1 MAIFRPSCRVRL
13 QLRLDE
19 VNDVERLRAGL
30 ENGEGFTSPSLASSA
45 GPSDALAKN
54 QAARQGVQAM
64 RATIPKPELEKQ
76 LAALDVE
83 RSKIQRKAYG
93 GDAAQ
98 RPENL
103 EKRPPDNRTLDLD
116 LMPDECSINRSNLKD
131 CATCEVKM
139 KWRDVPIDPRVVR
152 SALLIATIGAVSADD
167 WAAGIQ
173 GQRRAIDGSLLSVV
187 NRTPGQELQFTS
199 SSRFVGFADEW
210 SAEFTDDGDTITI
223 TGRDV
228 SCLMRDQQL
237 ETEHGINL
245 ELPIAEGV
253 RELLNRFPMTRG
265 MQVVYGLPRDPNDP
279 LNQISEEPLGPV
291 PAASSEKNGPI
302 PPNNSRTKAGK
313 PRRPVRVKKGDE
325 RESVYDHI
333 TKVLQKLALVPVM
346 RGFTLYLL
354 EPRTLFADPSR
365 RRKMVW
371 GKNLKTLSFSR
382 RLGGVKCETIEMRS
396 PNPVL
401 GRTLWARYPVFA
413 GQPASGLLG
422 QGGSPQPTKTR
433 QVIVGPTG
441 AVEETILVQYVRGV
455 TDLKLL
461 EKIAHNVFEE
471 IGRQEIE
478 GSISTDEVDSFES
491 LVEADLLDLQP
502 GDPMEILVAKP
513 NRLEQ
518 SGSDSGIASIN
529 PFANDPPVKSI
540 SNELQRL
547 SSYSIAQRKQYLK
560 GLGFSDA
567 AAERLAEI
575 QEQARLTSIFR
586 IGHVNL
592 KFTVDDGIEIDS
604 DFHNYIYVREDP
616 EAEQKPRQSPNTLS
630 GAAAAA
636 SRVSK

>member
-19 VNDVERLRAGL
+19 LNDVERLRAGL
-30 ENGEGFTSPSLASSA
+30 ENGEGFTSPSLVASS
-45 GPSDALAKN
+45 GPADALAKN
-54 QAARQGVQAM
+54 QQSRQQLMQV
-64 RATIPKPELEKQ
+64 RATLPKAELLKHQAE
-76 LAALDVE
+76 LDAE
-83 RSKIQRKAYG
+83 RNRIQRKAYG

-98 RPENL
+98 RPESL

-116 LMPDECSINRSNLKD
+116 LMPDECNINRSNLKD
-131 CATCEVKM
+131 CTTVDIKM

-167 WAAGIQ
+167 WSAGMQ
-173 GQRRAIDGSLLSVV
+173 GQRRASDGSLLSVI

-210 SAEFTDDGDTITI
+210 TAEFTDDGDTITI

-228 SCLMRDQQL
+228 SSLMRDQQL
-237 ETEHGINL
+237 EVEHGINL
-245 ELPIAEGV
+245 ELPIADGV
-253 RELLNRFPMTRG
+253 RELLNRFTMTRG
-265 MQVVYGLPRDPNDP
+265 MEVVFGLPRDPNDP

-291 PAASSEKNGPI
+291 PALSSEKNGPI
-302 PPNNSRTKAGK
+302 PPSNARTKNGK
-313 PRRPVRVKKGDE
+313 PRRPVRLKKGDE
-325 RESVYDHI
+325 SESLWDHI

-433 QVIVGPTG
+433 QVVVGPTG

-455 TDLKLL
+455 TDLKQL
-461 EKIAHNVFEE
+461 ENIAHNVFEE

-478 GSISTDEVDSFES
+478 GSISTDEVDSFGS

-513 NRLEQ
+513 NKLEQ
-518 SGSDSGIASIN
+518 SNSDTGIASIN
-529 PFANDPPVKSI
+529 PFAHEPAASSI
-540 SNELQRL
+540 SSELQRL
-547 SSYSIAQRKQYLK
+547 SALSIAERKEYLK

-567 AAERLAEI
+567 AAQRLAEI

-592 KFTVDDGIEIDS
+592 KFTSEDGIEIDA

-616 EAEQKPRQSPNTLS
+616 EAEKKPRQSPTTLS
-630 GAAAAA
+630 GAAGAA
-636 SRVSK
+636 SQVSK

>member
-1 MAIFRPSCRVRL
+1 MSVFRPSCRVRL

-19 VNDVERLRAGL
+19 LNDVERLRAGL
-30 ENGEGFTSPSLASSA
+30 ENAEGFTSPSIVAAS
-45 GPSDALAKN
+45 GPADALAKN
-54 QAARQGVQAM
+54 QQARTQVQKI
-64 RATIPKPELEKQ
+64 RTTIPKPELEKQ
-76 LAALDVE
+76 LAILNAE
-83 RSKIQRKAYG
+83 RTKIQRKAYG

-98 RPENL
+98 KPENL

-116 LMPDECSINRSNLKD
+116 LMPDECNINRSNLKD
-131 CATCEVKM
+131 ASTVEVRM

-152 SALLIATIGAVSADD
+152 SALVIATIGAVSADD
-167 WAAGIQ
+167 WEAGMR
-173 GQRRAIDGSLLSVV
+173 GQRRAADGSLLSVI
-187 NRTPGQELQFTS
+187 NRVPGQELQFTS
-199 SSRFVGFADEW
+199 SSRFVGFVDEW
-210 SAEFTDDGDTITI
+210 NAEFTDDGDSITI

-228 SCLMRDQQL
+228 SSLMRDQQL
-237 ETEHGINL
+237 ETAHGINL

-279 LNQISEEPLGPV
+279 LNQLSEEPLGPV
-291 PAASSEKNGPI
+291 PKLSEEKNGPV
-302 PPNNSRTKAGK
+302 PPHNALTKNGK
-313 PRRPVRVKKGDE
+313 PRRPVRVKKSDE
-325 RESVYDHI
+325 QESVYDHI

-382 RLGGVKCETIEMRS
+382 RLGGLKCETIEMRS

-422 QGGSPQPTKTR
+422 QGGSPQPSKTR
-433 QVIVGPTG
+433 QVVVGPTG

-461 EKIAHNVFEE
+461 EKVAHNVFEE

-478 GSISTDEVDSFES
+478 GSISTDEVDSFGS

-513 NRLEQ
+513 NATEQ
-518 SGSDSGIASIN
+518 AASDDGIASIN
-529 PFANDPPVKSI
+529 PFANDPPVNSI
-540 SNELQRL
+540 SNELQRISAL
-547 SSYSIAQRKQYLK
+547 SIAQRKEYLT
-560 GLGFSDA
+560 GLGFSDT

-575 QEQARLTSIFR
+575 QEQARLTNIFR
-586 IGHVNL
+586 IGHVNI
-592 KFTVDDGIEIDS
+592 KFTADDGIEIDA

-616 EAEQKPRQSPNTLS
+616 EAETKPRQSPTTLS

-636 SRVSK
+636 SQVSK